1 MPAGSMAGW
10 GYRAGVHSSI
20 NADPP
25 YYTLYENTYNVQLEK
40 PNYISRLTIVSRE
53 AKKKQQ

>member
-1 MPAGSMAGW
+1 MPAGSVASW
-10 GYRAGVHSSI
+10 GYRAGVHPST

-40 PNYISRLTIVSRE
+40 PNYILYTKVSW
-53 AKKKQQ
+53 QISQN